1 MTKSETMANGDAV
14 WLGMEDPTNLMMVAG
29 VMTFASPLD
38 MAHLHAILSH
48 RWLKFDRFRQRV
60 VSPRLPLGSY
70 GWEEDPTFDLNAH
83 LHHVALPGSGDKA
96 TLQAMVGDLLST
108 PLDFSKPLWQ
118 LHIIDNYKGGTAVF
132 CRIHHAIADGL
143 SLAAVLLSLTDLT
156 ELAPWPEPEPAK
168 AQPPPSGGVMGM
180 WMRQA
185 KGALNTAVHLSSRL
199 FEEGRETLVNPAR
212 VRELAQQGAGSAQTA
227 LRMALRSP
235 DPDTLFRGA
244 LGVRKAVAWSNPL
257 PLADIKAIKTV
268 MGGGVNDVVI
278 TAVAGGLRRYLL
290 GKGQP
295 VGGLSF
301 RVALPVNIRSKEEM
315 LTLGN
320 KFGLVFLDLPVGEA
334 DVVER
339 LAVARERLAVL
350 KQSPEAV
357 LSFGMLQAVG
367 LTPAE
372 MQAQMAKMWG
382 GQITAVLTN
391 LPGPPIPLY
400 LAGQAIDHIMV
411 WEPQLGRTGLSLSIL
426 SYAGQVYI
434 GITTD
439 AGLVPDPDLILDGVY
454 AEYEEMMVLA
464 AQAG

>member
-1 MTKSETMANGDAV
+1 MAKSETMANSDAA
-14 WLGMEDPTNLMMVAG
+14 WLGMEDPTNLMLVAG
-29 VMTFASPLD
+29 VMTFARPLD
-38 MAHLHAILSH
+38 MAHLHAILTH
-48 RWLKFDRFRQRV
+48 RWLKFDRLRHRV
-60 VSPRLPLGSY
+60 VAPRLPLGSY
-70 GWEEDPTFDLNAH
+70 GWEDDPTFDLNAH
-83 LHHVALPGSGDKA
+83 VHHVALPAPGDRA
-96 TLQAMVGDLLST
+96 TLQAMVSDLLAT

-118 LHIIDNYKGGTAVF
+118 LHIIDNYKEGTAVF
-132 CRIHHAIADGL
+132 FRIHHAIADGL
-143 SLAAVLLSLTDLT
+143 SLVAVLLSLTDLT
-156 ELAPWPEPEPAK
+156 EVAPWPEPEPARE
-168 AQPPPSGGVMGM
+168 QPPSGGVMGM

-185 KGALNTAVHLSSRL
+185 KGALNTAVHLGSKL

-227 LRMALRSP
+227 LRMVLRSP
-235 DPDTLFRGA
+235 DPDTLFRGS
-244 LGVRKAVAWSNPL
+244 LGVRKTAAWSNPL

-268 MGGGVNDVVI
+268 MGGGVNEVLI

-295 VGGLSF
+295 VGELSL
-301 RVALPVNIRSKEEM
+301 RVALPVNLRTKAEM
-315 LTLGN
+315 MLLGN
-320 KFGLVFLDLPVGEA
+320 KFGLVFLELPVGEA

-339 LAVARERLAVL
+339 LAVVREQLAEL

-357 LSFGMLQAVG
+357 LSFGLLQAMG

-372 MQAQMAKMWG
+372 VQAQMAKMWG

-400 LAGQAIDHIMV
+400 LAGQAIEQIMV
-411 WEPQLGRTGLSLSIL
+411 WEPQLGRTGLSLSLI

-434 GITTD
+434 GLTTD

-454 AEYEEMMVLA
+454 AEYEEMMALV